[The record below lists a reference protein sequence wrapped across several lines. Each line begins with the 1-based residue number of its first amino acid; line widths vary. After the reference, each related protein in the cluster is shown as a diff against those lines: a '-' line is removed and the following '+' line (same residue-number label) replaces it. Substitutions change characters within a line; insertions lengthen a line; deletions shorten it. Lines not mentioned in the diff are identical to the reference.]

1 MRVDETTSAD
11 ESTRPVGRGRDD
23 RDARCERLTSVL
35 LERIGARRFD
45 LWFGPAAA
53 RLSVDA
59 DGVRIDTASQY
70 VADWIT
76 RHFAVDVA
84 FAARATLDDAASVR
98 IEVSPTSFTRSA
110 PPAPGAFGR
119 DRPEARRS
127 ETTLPAPPADD
138 RPASRRKDLIARRPT
153 LRRLDDFVVGP
164 SNQLALDAGRRIAE
178 DGDGAPTLLF
188 VHGDCGVGKTHL
200 LQGICDRR
208 AGLAPRQRIRY
219 TTAEQFT
226 NEYLAA
232 LRDGS
237 LEQFRKSLRRVD
249 LLAIDDIHFL
259 SNKTATQSE
268 FLHTMDAIDLSGAR
282 IVLAS
287 DEHPRTIRKFSQ
299 QLISRFLSGMVVR
312 IDRPDRETRVRLVQ
326 ALARDRGLDL
336 QPAAEEIIAN
346 RCVGSVREIEGALTR
361 VAAFARL
368 GLTGDLP
375 VPSTAESD
383 PTESVLATAVG
394 AIVAEHALAHEGG
407 NPRGPVRI
415 AEIVDAV
422 CRRVAATR
430 DEIMGSGRT
439 KRAVLARGIVVH
451 LARELTSQSF
461 PEIARALGRDGH
473 STVHTAAKRVEQL
486 VATRERIECGDPT
499 VADRDGRAPIAEVLA
514 QLRHDLLRR
523 GNDANRNG
531 GDGSRAAPRS
541 DSDGWSGTR
550 RA

>member
-1 MRVDETTSAD
+1 MRPRLD
-11 ESTRPVGRGRDD
+11 RDD
-23 RDARCERLTSVL
+23 REGVPSTSVADQPVRTARADGGERCERLTGVL
-35 LERIGARRFD
+35 LERIGARRFE

-53 RLSVDA
+53 RLTVDA
-59 DGVRIDTASQY
+59 DGVRIDAASQY
-70 VADWIT
+70 VADWIA
-76 RHFAVDVA
+76 RHFAGDVA
-84 FAARATLDDAASVR
+84 FAARATLDHDARVR
-98 IEVSPTSFTRSA
+98 IEVSPASFARTA

-119 DRPEARRS
+119 DRPDARRDES
-127 ETTLPAPPADD
+127 SLPAAPADD
-138 RPASRRKDLIARRPT
+138 RPVSRRKDPIARRPT

-178 DGDGAPTLLF
+178 DGNGAPTLLF

-368 GLTGDLP
+368 GLAGDLP
-375 VPSTAESD
+375 IAASSEPD
-383 PTESVLATAVG
+383 PTESVMATAVG

-407 NPRGPVRI
+407 NPRGPIRI
-415 AEIVDAV
+415 AEIVDTV
-422 CRRVAATR
+422 CRRVAVTR

-473 STVHTAAKRVEQL
+473 STVHTASKRVEQM
-486 VATRERIECGDPT
+486 VADRERIECGDPT
-499 VADRDGRAPIAEVLA
+499 VADRDGRAPIVEVLA

-523 GNDANRNG
+523 GNEATRG
-531 GDGSRAAPRS
+531 GGEGTRSAPR
-541 DSDGWSGTR
+541 G
-550 RA
+550 